1 MRDLKVV
8 ASNLC
13 FRFTVQRQKIGEG
26 GGGGGGEGER
36 KGGKGGKETEIVKR
50 GCLGTM
56 PAKCI

>member
-1 MRDLKVV
+1 M

-26 GGGGGGEGER
+26 GGGGGGGGEQR

-50 GCLGTM
+50 GWLGTM